1 LEKYSDLAFHAAS
14 HVAEQACY
22 CAEVALL
29 RNLGVRQEVSMTVF
43 CTYLIA
49 LEERGVLEELK
60 YFGDK
65 GSKLHVRVR
74 VCYA

>member
-1 LEKYSDLAFHAAS
+1 MA
-14 HVAEQACY
+14 
-22 CAEVALL
+22 
-29 RNLGVRQEVSMTVF
+29 VF